1 MAAPKKETAAI
12 PAMERLH
19 AALADTL
26 KEAMKGEPVTVTDK
40 ETGEV
45 TVVGVKL
52 NAAVLSVARQFLKD
66 NGIESVATPGS
77 PIDGLHAALPFAA
90 RGDDEEHGTA
100 H

>member
-1 MAAPKKETAAI
+1 MAAKKETAAI

-26 KEAMKGEPVTVTDK
+26 KDALKGEPVVDK
-40 ETGEV
+40 DSGEV
-45 TVVGVKL
+45 LGYKL

-66 NGIESVATPGS
+66 NGIESVPTEGS
-77 PIDGLHAALPFAA
+77 PLAGLHAALPFAA
-90 RGDDEEHGTA
+90 RGDAEEHGPA